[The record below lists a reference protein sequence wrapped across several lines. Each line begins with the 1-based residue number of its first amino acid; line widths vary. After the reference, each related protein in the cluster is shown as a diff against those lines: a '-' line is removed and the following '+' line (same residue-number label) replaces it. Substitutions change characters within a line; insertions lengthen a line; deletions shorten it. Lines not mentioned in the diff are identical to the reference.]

1 MSALTQSVLWSPA
14 VVPSVLT
21 LAPAPEHLSLGEVPP
36 LSPLDTACDS
46 PEGELAFYGGDSPLQ
61 ILMMPGSDPTKP
73 VVAMIP
79 LDADMLGR
87 IETLT
92 RLWRSLRG
100 QRPPPDTR
108 MTQQQRGRLRRMI
121 QAADGHMN
129 GASYREIAK
138 AIYGEP
144 RISAESWKTSPLRAS
159 VIGLVKGGLDAINGG
174 YLSMLRHRRRS

>member
-1 MSALTQSVLWSPA
+1 LSALTQSVLWSPA

-21 LAPAPEHLSLGEVPP
+21 LAPAPEHLSLGEAPP
-36 LSPLDTACDS
+36 LSPLDIARDS
-46 PEGELAFYGGDSPLQ
+46 PEGELAFYGDSPLQ
-61 ILMMPGSDPTKP
+61 ILMMPGSDSTKP

-108 MTQQQRGRLRRMI
+108 MTQQQRRRLRRMI

-129 GASYREIAK
+129 GASYREIAM

-144 RISAESWKTSPLRAS
+144 RISAESSTPSTA
-159 VIGLVKGGLDAINGG
+159 AISICFVTAVARERPEG
-174 YLSMLRHRRRS
+174 